1 MPQIDW
7 ERERTRLQAL
17 YAAMRDEELQEVADD
32 ADSLTHVARTAL
44 RAEMLRRGMEAPP
57 ETNTR
62 ADPIEAELQSSKPVI
77 VGRYRDLAMATVAKS
92 MLDSAGIESFFVD
105 DNVIRMDWFYSNAVG
120 GIKLLVRDEDAAE
133 ARELLEGQAPEKFE
147 VEGIGEYEQPKCPN
161 CGSLDVSYEELDRK
175 IAHTGL
181 LISIPIPA
189 VKRGWNCHA
198 CGHSWD
204 PPEESHRE

>member
-1 MPQIDW
+1 M
-7 ERERTRLQAL
+7 
-17 YAAMRDEELQEVADD
+17 YAGMSDEELQEVADD
-32 ADSLTHVARTAL
+32 ADSLTDVARTAL

-57 ETNTR
+57 ER
-62 ADPIEAELQSSKPVI
+62 RPEPSEAGSPAPKPVI
-77 VGRYRDLAMATVAKS
+77 VGRYRDLSIASVAKS
-92 MLDSAGIESFFVD
+92 ILDSAGIESFLAD

-147 VEGIGEYEQPKCPN
+147 VEGVGEYEQPKCPS
-161 CGSLDVSYEELDRK
+161 CGSFDVSFEELDRK

-181 LISIPIPA
+181 LMSLPIPA
-189 VKRGWNCHA
+189 MKHGWSCHA

-204 PPEESHRE
+204 EPAGTATH